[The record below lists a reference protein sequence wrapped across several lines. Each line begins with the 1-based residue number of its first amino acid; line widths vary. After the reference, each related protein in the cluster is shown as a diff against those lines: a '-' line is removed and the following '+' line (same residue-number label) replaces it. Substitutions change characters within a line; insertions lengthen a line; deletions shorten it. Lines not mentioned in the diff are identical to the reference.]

1 MLELTNFILYN
12 TEHAQTL
19 LPVWFAE
26 VINLPQNKKLLMFKS
41 MTEILLQTYGK
52 TDIFIRDF
60 AQNLHIN
67 FPIII
72 QNITDSNVFKKLE
85 DIIVSWEENDIY
97 RHDFKEYLIR
107 CLNTQRFYGN
117 SGIPNDDIAPNQIPV
132 YLNEDKVRD
141 DLRVITRNKIAS
153 ELFALQFQEINI
165 QAFNNENV
173 NSHQLD
179 QYLKSH
185 PKMNEEVSIV
195 VNQCEKICKDFK
207 RYLMRDLVR
216 RERVINALANKT
228 DIMKE
233 EYMEEENKQ

>member
-1 MLELTNFILYN
+1 
-12 TEHAQTL
+12 
-19 LPVWFAE
+19 
-26 VINLPQNKKLLMFKS
+26 MFKS

-107 CLNTQRFYGN
+107 GLNTQRFYGN

>member
-1 MLELTNFILYN
+1 
-12 TEHAQTL
+12 
-19 LPVWFAE
+19 
-26 VINLPQNKKLLMFKS
+26 MFKS

-60 AQNLHIN
+60 ANNLHIN

-97 RHDFKEYLIR
+97 RHDFKEYLIM
-107 CLNTQRFYGN
+107 CLNRQRYYGN
-117 SGIPNDDIAPNQIPV
+117 SGIPNDDVALNQLPV
-132 YLNEDKVRD
+132 YINEDKVRD
-141 DLRVITRNKIAS
+141 DLRVITHNKIAS
-153 ELFALQFQEINI
+153 EIFALQFQEINI
-165 QAFNNENV
+165 QAFYNENI

-185 PKMNEEVSIV
+185 PKMNEEVSNV
-195 VNQCEKICKDFK
+195 VNRCEKICKDI
-207 RYLMRDLVR
+207 RTYLMRDLVR
-216 RERVINALANKT
+216 RERVINALANKS
-228 DIMKE
+228 DIMKK

>member
-1 MLELTNFILYN
+1 
-12 TEHAQTL
+12 
-19 LPVWFAE
+19 
-26 VINLPQNKKLLMFKS
+26 

-117 SGIPNDDIAPNQIPV
+117 NGISNDDIGQNQIPV

-141 DLRVITRNKIAS
+141 DLRVISRNKIAS

-165 QAFNNENV
+165 QAFYNENV

>member
-1 MLELTNFILYN
+1 
-12 TEHAQTL
+12 
-19 LPVWFAE
+19 
-26 VINLPQNKKLLMFKS
+26 

-117 SGIPNDDIAPNQIPV
+117 SGIPIDDIAPKQIPV

-141 DLRVITRNKIAS
+141 DLRVITRNRIAS

-165 QAFNNENV
+165 QAFYNENV

>member
-1 MLELTNFILYN
+1 
-12 TEHAQTL
+12 
-19 LPVWFAE
+19 
-26 VINLPQNKKLLMFKS
+26 

-117 SGIPNDDIAPNQIPV
+117 SGISNDDIGQNQIPV

-141 DLRVITRNKIAS
+141 DLRVISRNKIAS

-165 QAFNNENV
+165 QAFYNENV